1 MNELEIKKLL
11 QAKLAAS
18 QHGQGAAFVSELFI
32 DEFAR
37 RADLVMA
44 NGKLSAFEIK
54 SEKDSLDR
62 LDGQL
67 ETYLRLFEQVTVVCA
82 KRHQAGVEE
91 RVPDGVGVWVLAVD
105 GSLKILRRAK
115 THKQTSHQS
124 WLSFLPVDELRNLL
138 AEHGLPRAGTRDVL
152 LTRSSGIAIK
162 HVRQYVLEYFKLR
175 REIRIADKRKRQKDA
190 PKQQIPSAIRLFE
203 AALAGSPPL
212 RALPRLVLKN

>member
-1 MNELEIKKLL
+1 MNELEIKSLL

-82 KRHQAGVEE
+82 ERHQAGVEE
-91 RVPDGVGVWVLAVD
+91 RVPDGVGVWVLSVD
-105 GSLKILRRAK
+105 GSVKILRKAK

-138 AEHGLPRAGTRDVL
+138 TEHGLQRAGTRDVL
-152 LTRSSGIAIK
+152 VTRASGIAIK
-162 HVRQYVLEYFKLR
+162 HVRQYVLDFFKNR
-175 REIRIADKRKRQKDA
+175 RAERIAKINAAKAARTQLKRLA
-190 PKQQIPSAIRLFE
+190 PTPALDLRLM
-203 AALAGSPPL
+203 GGTPL
-212 RALPRLVLKN
+212 RAIPRLIA

>member
-1 MNELEIKKLL
+1 MNELEIKSLL

-82 KRHQAGVEE
+82 ARHQAGVEE
-91 RVPDGVGVWVLAVD
+91 RVPDGVGVWVLGVD
-105 GSLKILRRAK
+105 GSVKILRRAK
-115 THKQTSHQS
+115 TQKQTSHQS

-138 AEHGLPRAGTRDVL
+138 TEHKLLRSGTRDVL
-152 LTRSSGIAIK
+152 VTRASAIAIK
-162 HVRQYVLEYFKLR
+162 HVRKFVLDFFKNR
-175 REIRIADKRKRQKDA
+175 RAERIAKINATKTARAQPKRLPPTPALDL
-190 PKQQIPSAIRLFE
+190 RLM
-203 AALAGSPPL
+203 GSTPL
-212 RALPRLVLKN
+212 RAIPRLVA

>member
-1 MNELEIKKLL
+1 MNELEIKSLL

-32 DEFAR
+32 DAFAR

-82 KRHQAGVEE
+82 ERHQAGVEE
-91 RVPDGVGVWVLAVD
+91 RVPDGVGVWVLSVD
-105 GSLKILRRAK
+105 GSVKVLRRAK

-124 WLSFLPVDELRNLL
+124 WLSFLPVDELRDLL
-138 AEHGLPRAGTRDVL
+138 TEHGLQRAGTRDVL
-152 LTRSSGIAIK
+152 VTRASGIAIK
-162 HVRQYVLEYFKLR
+162 HVRQYVLDFFKNR
-175 REIRIADKRKRQKDA
+175 RAERIAKINAAKTARTPPKRLSPTPALDL
-190 PKQQIPSAIRLFE
+190 RLM
-203 AALAGSPPL
+203 GSTPL
-212 RALPRLVLKN
+212 RAIPRLIA

>member
-1 MNELEIKKLL
+1 MNELEIKTLL

-32 DEFAR
+32 DAFAR

-54 SEKDSLDR
+54 SDRDTLDR

-82 KRHQAGVEE
+82 ERHQAGVEE

-115 THKQTSHQS
+115 THKQPSHQT

-138 AEHGLPRAGTRDVL
+138 AEHGLQRTGTRDVL
-152 LTRSSGIAIK
+152 VTRASGIAIK
-162 HVRQYVLEYFKLR
+162 HVRQYVLDFFKNR
-175 REIRIADKRKRQKDA
+175 REERIARINAAKTARVQPKRLLPTPALDL
-190 PKQQIPSAIRLFE
+190 RLM
-203 AALAGSPPL
+203 GSTPL
-212 RALPRLVLKN
+212 RAIPRLIA